1 MYQLRTD
8 QPDTRVLNVT
18 IHPHSHMSLNLPALI
33 TETNQDQLK
42 KLYKIILQDWNDK
55 GEEYRAV
62 LYEWFDFL
70 IENAN
75 TYLLSCSRHLI
86 EEYQDANYPG
96 LKKEELKAIKEQN
109 KALMQEVKSAKAAY
123 EKYVRRK
130 GILMELR

>member
-18 IHPHSHMSLNLPALI
+18 VHPHSHMSLNLPDLI
-33 TETNQDQLK
+33 IETNQDQLK
-42 KLYKIILQDWNDK
+42 KLYKIILQDWNGK
-55 GEEYRAV
+55 GEEYRAI

-75 TYLLSCSRHLI
+75 TYLLSCSRRLLD
-86 EEYQDANYPG
+86 EYRNADYPG
-96 LKKEELKAIKEQN
+96 LEKKELKTIKEQN

-130 GILMELR
+130 KILMELR